1 MSRKRALSLLVL
13 IGIIAGTI
21 LTMRFLPKHYS
32 TGESL
37 FAPTIFWHDEEA
49 FIFLDLTTT
58 GRATNVVEEGI
69 AELRYGYLAFFLGE
83 GRFFSNRVV
92 AYRLLPS
99 GQLINMPLPARAS
112 INGSW
117 SLREGDLQLTPPAV
131 GEDNPRRSVGFRWDG
146 TEFVAVP
153 APTPSRTEAPER
165 ETVQSDDL
173 SDDDPDADFLTPAAR
188 EDLKAA
194 GWRWK
199 QLAVYGSG
207 RSEVVLPIRLER
219 SSFDLTLTKLPPP
232 TQATHFDSLD
242 YGVKSLELSP
252 SPDGSGRTTVLWNQ
266 KGWQTVSKIEFDKFE
281 QRDGR
286 RVSVPFSTG
295 LLWLGAFVF
304 LLVWRFGS
312 LAHIFLSFFTLK
324 GRVLKNMGTLYS
336 FPPAVPG
343 QFPMLDTERLDY
355 YTREFEGMGFTRLA
369 DFSLVSDAAKP
380 IPSFCRLFVNA
391 KHHCFGT
398 AFQFFPTGKSPGPL
412 KCTISCSLENGWDLA
427 FGDRKPLAASALVRR
442 RRGLGVSMPEATPY
456 ELLNAF
462 LQMRSQVCQDLGI
475 SPLKNDTFEAYMAKA
490 QASHQEIRESV
501 KRKSFATRIPE
512 VYWRKFS
519 RLKTKQEY
527 VWLGDYP
534 KEAEKRKQGVI
545 MQARAL

>member
-13 IGIIAGTI
+13 IGIIAVPI

-32 TGESL
+32 MGESL
-37 FAPTIFWHDEEA
+37 FTPTIFWHDKEA
-49 FIFLDLTTT
+49 FIFLDVTTT
-58 GRATNVVEEGI
+58 GRATNVVEEKI

-99 GQLINMPLPARAS
+99 GQLINMPLPPRSS

-117 SLREGDLQLTPPAV
+117 SLRAGGLQLTPLV
-131 GEDNPRRSVGFRWDG
+131 SGEGNLRGAMGFHWDG

-153 APTPSRTEAPER
+153 AQTPSRADAAER

-188 EDLKAA
+188 RDLKAA
-194 GWRWK
+194 GWHWK
-199 QLAVYGSG
+199 RLGMYGSG
-207 RSEVVLPIRLER
+207 RSEVVLPIHLEQ

-232 TQATHFDSLD
+232 QAIHFDSLD
-242 YGVKSLELSP
+242 YGVKSLELSA
-252 SPDGSGRTTVLWNQ
+252 SPGGAGQTTVLWSQ
-266 KGWQTVSKIEFDKFE
+266 KGWQTVSKTEFDTLE
-281 QRDGR
+281 QKQGR
-286 RVSVPFSTG
+286 RVSVPFGTG

-304 LLVWRFGS
+304 LLVWRFGG

-324 GRVLKNMGTLYS
+324 GRVLKNIGTAYS
-336 FPPAVPG
+336 FPSALPG
-343 QFPMLDTERLDY
+343 QFPKLDTEKLDY
-355 YTREFEGMGFTRLA
+355 YTREFEGMGFARLA
-369 DFSLVSDAAKP
+369 DFSLVSDAAKT
-380 IPSFCRLFVNA
+380 IPNFVRLFVNA

-398 AFQFFPTGKSPGPL
+398 AFQVFPIGKSPRLL
-412 KCTISCSLENGWDLA
+412 KCTISCSLEGGWDLN
-427 FGDRKPLAASALVRR
+427 FSDRKPIATGSLIRR
-442 RRGLGVSMPEATPY
+442 RRGIGVSMPEATPY
-456 ELLNAF
+456 DLLNAF

-475 SPLKNDTFEAYMAKA
+475 SPQTNDTFEAYMAKM
-490 QASHQEIRESV
+490 QASHKDV
-501 KRKSFATRIPE
+501 RKSLKRRSFVTSIPQF
-512 VYWRKFS
+512 YWRKFS
-519 RLKTKQEY
+519 LLKTKQEY